1 VRGIGPN
8 FQAAV
13 VGLACIG
20 LLVPTEVFAQS
31 FSVPVE
37 LWDRP
42 RSGPAVMERLPVK
55 QAVAAW
61 LAQPAMRLIIHHGA
75 GQDSLLQA
83 EELRSW
89 LIALAVEAGRMTLR
103 SDLNSSEPLRLEVV
117 RD

>member
-1 VRGIGPN
+1 VKGIGPN
-8 FQAAV
+8 FQAAL
-13 VGLACIG
+13 VGLACVAPLAPG
-20 LLVPTEVFAQS
+20 GVFAQS

-61 LAQPAMRLIIHHGA
+61 LAYPATRLIIHHGA

-89 LIALAVEAGRMTLR
+89 LIALAVEAGRMMLR
-103 SDLNSSEPLRLEVV
+103 SDLSSSESLRLEVI
-117 RD
+117 RE